1 VIEVAEALRLRRSD
15 GGQHFDQNVLIRNID
30 GKTALEKE
38 IEYFGRRMS
47 RYPGRNLI
55 YCGKPLMLI

>member
-1 VIEVAEALRLRRSD
+1 M
-15 GGQHFDQNVLIRNID
+15 
-30 GKTALEKE
+30 EKE

-55 YCGKPLMLI
+55 YWGKPLMLIYLGTAHNPNFADNP